1 MGRPKKRSKRLRS
14 RNRNESQKEDMQ
26 LAAAKG
32 ASQQV
37 FTQLFALYLGGFK
50 VAILLLGFKQI
61 EAEIGKFK
69 RFKSEW
75 S

>member
-1 MGRPKKRSKRLRS
+1 
-14 RNRNESQKEDMQ
+14 MQ